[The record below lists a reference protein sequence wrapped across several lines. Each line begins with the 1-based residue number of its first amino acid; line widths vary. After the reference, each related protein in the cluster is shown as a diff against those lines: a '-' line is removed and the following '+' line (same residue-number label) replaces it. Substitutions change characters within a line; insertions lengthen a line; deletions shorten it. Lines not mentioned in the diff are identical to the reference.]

1 MGVPSRTSALTPA
14 PDQTNWDFQI
24 ILGKVR
30 PFTSPGRGPS
40 TSSDHCSSATVPS
53 VKAAR
58 DPDLTTIPVAVNSP
72 LEGRTALRKLT
83 LISIEVKPLP
93 FGIVLCTAQPIAVSS
108 SVQTRPPQTAP
119 TAL

>member
-1 MGVPSRTSALTPA
+1 MSKLLDAVATRA
-14 PDQTNWDFQI
+14 PEAS
-24 ILGKVR
+24 V
-30 PFTSPGRGPS
+30 
-40 TSSDHCSSATVPS
+40 TVPS

-58 DPDLTTIPVAVNSP
+58 DPDLTTVPVAVSSP

-93 FGIVLCTAQPIAVSS
+93 FGIVLCSAQPIAVSS
-108 SVQTRPPQTAP
+108 SVQTRPPQTAL